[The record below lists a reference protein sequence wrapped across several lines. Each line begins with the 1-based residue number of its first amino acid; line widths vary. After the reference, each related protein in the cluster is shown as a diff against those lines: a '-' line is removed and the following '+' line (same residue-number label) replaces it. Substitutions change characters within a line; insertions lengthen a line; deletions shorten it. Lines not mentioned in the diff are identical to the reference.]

1 MQTLQMTPTGELE
14 KLAALYGAAGL
25 SPHLN
30 TLERDAVLAA
40 IQTEL
45 AERDAVHKAVFRFSS
60 EKECFRAVIEHKED
74 QIFHLK
80 VEVNA
85 LDALLEA
92 SSNGK
97 SAGESK
103 GES

>member
-30 TLERDAVLAA
+30 DLERDAVLAA

-45 AERDAVHKAVFRFSS
+45 VERDAVHKAVFDS
-60 EKECFRAVIEHKED
+60 RAKRNTSD
-74 QIFHLK
+74 P
-80 VEVNA
+80 
-85 LDALLEA
+85 
-92 SSNGK
+92 
-97 SAGESK
+97 
-103 GES
+103 